1 MRRLLRRSLK
11 RLDQLNSCGQ
21 PQHFRFGT
29 CLVVWR
35 HTSTSMFH
43 DSPFTRGQSA
53 HQLLCPLSASL
64 SANLSK
70 CVRNLGATTGSG
82 AAWARAG
89 CDGELAR
96 PIVWPIRR
104 KETTCTIQR
113 CQVAMRRHVMSKAAP
128 LARFTSRSP
137 PALARS
143 RSLGS
148 GGTPL
153 QRRPAVTSK
162 PRVTSSIERAQIM
175 SLYSPRAAHKAKSTI
190 RARNAA
196 LSRFRGSTNPPR
208 LPPSPCQPFRQTNRS
223 IRCRT
228 ARVDHRKV

>member
-1 MRRLLRRSLK
+1 MLTPALLQGAKAHINYYALSLPLSLLISQNACETWVQQPAAEQ
-11 RLDQLNSCGQ
+11 RGLVMVATASWRGQLCGQ
-21 PQHFRFGT
+21 FVAKR
-29 CLVVWR
+29 R
-35 HTSTSMFH
+35 H
-43 DSPFTRGQSA
+43 
-53 HQLLCPLSASL
+53 
-64 SANLSK
+64 
-70 CVRNLGATTGSG
+70 
-82 AAWARAG
+82 ARSSDAKS
-89 CDGELAR
+89 R
-96 PIVWPIRR
+96 
-104 KETTCTIQR
+104 
-113 CQVAMRRHVMSKAAP
+113 MRRHVMSKAAP

>member
-1 MRRLLRRSLK
+1 MLVATASWRG
-11 RLDQLNSCGQ
+11 QLCGQ
-21 PQHFRFGT
+21 FVAKR
-29 CLVVWR
+29 R
-35 HTSTSMFH
+35 H
-43 DSPFTRGQSA
+43 
-53 HQLLCPLSASL
+53 
-64 SANLSK
+64 
-70 CVRNLGATTGSG
+70 
-82 AAWARAG
+82 ARSSDAKS
-89 CDGELAR
+89 R
-96 PIVWPIRR
+96 
-104 KETTCTIQR
+104 
-113 CQVAMRRHVMSKAAP
+113 MRRHVMSKAAP

-208 LPPSPCQPFRQTNRS
+208 LPPSPCQPFRRTNRIHS
-223 IRCRT
+223 LPYGSGESPESLNSDGAGWAPCSEIKNPPGGWPSG
-228 ARVDHRKV
+228 ARSNGDYMRGTVCPAAGKGTREPQSVVHRR